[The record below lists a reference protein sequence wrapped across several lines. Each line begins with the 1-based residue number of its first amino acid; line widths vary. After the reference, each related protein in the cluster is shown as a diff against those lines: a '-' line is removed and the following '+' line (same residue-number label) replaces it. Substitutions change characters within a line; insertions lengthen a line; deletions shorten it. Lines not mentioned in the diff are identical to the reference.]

1 MEGFDPNVA
10 INMPE
15 EQGFWNKAFG
25 ALGGVG
31 RGLQER
37 PEMSAIALDMLGKGF
52 DPKNPFAGIGT
63 ALGKSGLAS
72 KAETAGQKHSMGM
85 LQRII
90 GSMTGSKEKGLSS
103 AMFSLGDDGKLDYK
117 LSGREDGIETPT
129 RMPGV
134 ETPQLG
140 TPEEFEKR
148 FGDPARFE
156 NMGGF

>member
-72 KAETAGQKHSMGM
+72 KAETAGQERSQNMFQQLLKALTPGDKPGPTSFTAALGKE
-85 LQRII
+85 
-90 GSMTGSKEKGLSS
+90 GTGV
-103 AMFSLGDDGKLDYK
+103 DYSIK
-117 LSGREDGIETPT
+117 GIEGIGTPT

-134 ETPQLG
+134 DIPKTLTSED
-140 TPEEFEKR
+140 FAAR
-148 FGDPARFE
+148 FGDG
-156 NMGGF
+156 GGF